1 MSRMNRSDWI
11 SLATTAA
18 LHLLLLLLFAVL
30 SAGRPDAP
38 QIGYMEVE
46 FGPLAEGQPVDAAE
60 EPAPTE
66 PAPESP
72 ETEEEPETE
81 PTEEAPEEPVE
92 LPESDDTDEEVPPT
106 EEEPEEASA
115 EPEDE
120 SDEGEET
127 SDAEP
132 DPDAEEGAEIEDTP
146 TDEGESGAED
156 GTSTDEERSA
166 PYDIEGLNRDP
177 QFAPFPAYNQQVNA
191 RVRVR
196 ITVDPQGNIVRRIPL
211 IKGDPALD
219 EAVMNALSRWQ
230 FNALP
235 QGAPQE
241 NQTGVITFTFR
252 LE

>member
-1 MSRMNRSDWI
+1 MTRRDWI
-11 SLATTAA
+11 SLGTTAG

-30 SAGRPDAP
+30 SAGRPDVP

-46 FGPLAEGQPVDAAE
+46 FGPLAEGQPVEAAE
-60 EPAPTE
+60 EPTPPE

-72 ETEEEPETE
+72 ETEEQPDTE

-92 LPESDDTDEEVPPT
+92 LPESEDTEEAVPPT
-106 EEEPEEASA
+106 EEEPEEESP
-115 EPEDE
+115 EPETE
-120 SDEGEET
+120 PDEGNDT
-127 SDAEP
+127 SDAES
-132 DPDAEEGAEIEDTP
+132 DPEADDGAETDEAPTEEGETEAD
-146 TDEGESGAED
+146 D
-156 GTSTDEERSA
+156 GTSTDDDRSA

-177 QFAPFPAYNQQVNA
+177 QFAPLPVYNEQVNA

-219 EAVMNALSRWQ
+219 EAVMDALSRWQ
-230 FNALP
+230 FNSLP
-235 QGAPQE
+235 EGAPQE
-241 NQTGVITFTFR
+241 NQTGIITFTFR

>member
-1 MSRMNRSDWI
+1 MRRSDWI
-11 SLATTAA
+11 SLGVTTA
-18 LHLLLLLLFAVL
+18 LHALLLLLFAVL

-46 FGPLAEGQPVDAAE
+46 FGPFAEGQPVDAAE

-72 ETEEEPETE
+72 ETEEQPDTE

-92 LPESDDTDEEVPPT
+92 LPESEDTEDAVPPT
-106 EEEPEEASA
+106 EEEPEDAS
-115 EPEDE
+115 PESETE
-120 SDEGEET
+120 SDEGDEASEE
-127 SDAEP
+127 AP
-132 DPDAEEGAEIEDTP
+132 DPDAEEGAEVEDET
-146 TDEGESGAED
+146 TDEGESDVED
-156 GTSTDEERSA
+156 GTSNDEERSA

-177 QFAPFPAYNQQVNA
+177 QFAPLPVYNEQVNA

-235 QGAPQE
+235 EGAPQE
-241 NQTGVITFTFR
+241 NQTGIITFTFR

>member
-1 MSRMNRSDWI
+1 MTRHDWI
-11 SLATTAA
+11 SLGTTAG
-18 LHLLLLLLFAVL
+18 LHLLLLLIFAVL

-46 FGPLAEGQPVDAAE
+46 FGPLAQGQPVEAAE
-60 EPAPTE
+60 EPTPPE

-72 ETEEEPETE
+72 QTEEQPDTE
-81 PTEEAPEEPVE
+81 PAEEAPEEPVE
-92 LPESDDTDEEVPPT
+92 LPESDAAEEAVPPT
-106 EEEPEEASA
+106 EEEPEEESP
-115 EPEDE
+115 EPETE
-120 SDEGEET
+120 PAEGDD
-127 SDAEP
+127 SADAEP
-132 DPDAEEGAEIEDTP
+132 DPEADDGAETDDTP
-146 TDEGESGAED
+146 TDEGETEAED
-156 GTSTDEERSA
+156 GTSTDEDRSA

-177 QFAPFPAYNQQVNA
+177 QFAPLPTYNEQVNA

-235 QGAPQE
+235 EGAPQE
-241 NQTGVITFTFR
+241 NQTGIITFTFR